1 MRFHS
6 LLLFL
11 SLVLYSVIL
20 LKITLSALFVSAA
33 PEASNL
39 TKRVGSFTPSC
50 QLLALNHSLNT
61 ELHGQHI
68 ATERVFRHIS
78 AHLRDPHP
86 QKPLA
91 LSFHGYTGVGKNFVS
106 NLIAAS
112 LFGMGTKSNFFHFYD
127 ATIHFA
133 HRSKIDE
140 YKKNLYEDLRK
151 AVRSCPVSLFVFD
164 EMHHMPDGI
173 LDILAPVLEIR
184 ESVDGIDF
192 RKSVFLFLSNTGGN
206 YINRRLYDHLTSG
219 KRREEL
225 FYTDVDRFLTRTAFK
240 DEGEFLSLMSNC
252 GLQYSELIQ
261 KHLITAMIPFLPLQE
276 EHVKE
281 CIRDVAQQ
289 RQIPY
294 TDSLVQFVLQEL
306 EWAPEGTQMFSV
318 SGCKRVYEKVGL
330 YMEMY

>member
-140 YKKNLYEDLRK
+140 YKVCNHCL
-151 AVRSCPVSLFVFD
+151 SCYSPVSSVYLIIFD
-164 EMHHMPDGI
+164 SQYLSLSVRLETRILYATKFSFRDGSVLVSSTWPLLCLRIGTINSIRTKYFEMVSIVYLCLLTLLTTGFSLRQAI
-173 LDILAPVLEIR
+173 AISCLEI
-184 ESVDGIDF
+184 S
-192 RKSVFLFLSNTGGN
+192 
-206 YINRRLYDHLTSG
+206 
-219 KRREEL
+219 
-225 FYTDVDRFLTRTAFK
+225 
-240 DEGEFLSLMSNC
+240 
-252 GLQYSELIQ
+252 
-261 KHLITAMIPFLPLQE
+261 
-276 EHVKE
+276 
-281 CIRDVAQQ
+281 
-289 RQIPY
+289 
-294 TDSLVQFVLQEL
+294 
-306 EWAPEGTQMFSV
+306 
-318 SGCKRVYEKVGL
+318 
-330 YMEMY
+330 